1 MPYHVRINRK
11 SDPSWDEVKLD
22 LTQEQLEAQF
32 LRPYREGRPI
42 VVNGRVIP
50 LNNLSY
56 IKISFTKETS
66 QQLLPVV
73 RAERS
78 QSFVIASIP
87 DEWYL
92 ADKGEDVT
100 DKFITAPP
108 GTGKSP
114 KEEKKVENG
123 PVKIKIGWF
132 EIEGPLGIV
141 LTALVAL
148 AIGIVLTGV
157 TVYEFQQPTFL
168 VEHVVSR
175 ALTATTTARP
185 PTTPP
190 PPPTNRPT
198 VGGLSKIFPQIGAG
212 ETFVWLTEPG
222 DLSYQYIN
230 DPSCAHSGT
239 QGLRIVYDFTKS
251 AEAGQPF
258 PNGGWGVN
266 WLHSPNKTFDA
277 SHFSDLTFWV
287 RGALG
292 NETFLIGM
300 KDIKQTEYKVPSK
313 DILTV
318 EREWK
323 PFSLPLSQFKVQGVN
338 LEALDNI
345 HFAFESPR
353 DKGSICI
360 DDIALVSP

>member
-11 SDPSWDEVKLD
+11 SDPSRDEVKLD
-22 LTQEQLEAQF
+22 LTQDQLEDQF

-42 VVNGRVIP
+42 VVNGRAIP
-50 LNNLSY
+50 LNDLSY
-56 IKISFTKETS
+56 IKINFAKETS
-66 QQLLPVV
+66 QQLIPVI

-78 QSFVIASIP
+78 QSLVGTSIYAYDIA
-87 DEWYL
+87 
-92 ADKGEDVT
+92 ATGEDVT

-114 KEEKKVENG
+114 QEEKKAENG
-123 PVKIKIGWF
+123 PVRIKIGLF

-157 TVYEFQQPTFL
+157 AVYEFQQPTFL
-168 VEHVVSR
+168 IEHVVSR
-175 ALTATTTARP
+175 ALTATATARP

-190 PPPTNRPT
+190 PPSTNTPT

-212 ETFVWLTEPG
+212 QTFEWLIGPG
-222 DLSYQYIN
+222 DLSYQYTN
-230 DPSCAHSGT
+230 DPSCSHSGT
-239 QGLRIVYDFTKS
+239 QGLHIVYDFTKS
-251 AEAGQPF
+251 AEAGQPS

-266 WLHSPNKTFDA
+266 WLHTPNKSFDA
-277 SHFSDLTFWV
+277 SHFSNLTFWV
-287 RGALG
+287 RGTLG
-292 NETFLIGM
+292 NETFMIGM
-300 KDIKQTEYKVPSK
+300 KDIKQTEYKVLSK
-313 DILTV
+313 DMLTV

-323 PFSLPLSQFKVQGVN
+323 QISLPLSRFKVQGVN

-353 DKGSICI
+353 DKGDICI